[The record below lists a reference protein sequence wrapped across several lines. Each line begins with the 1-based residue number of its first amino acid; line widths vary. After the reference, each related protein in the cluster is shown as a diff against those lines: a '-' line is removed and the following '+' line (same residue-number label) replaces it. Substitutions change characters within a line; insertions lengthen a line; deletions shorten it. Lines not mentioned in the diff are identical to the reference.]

1 MYHVAMPA
9 VSTQTAQIFGALADP
24 TRFAILQRLRSGE
37 RRVGELCNE
46 TKLAQS
52 LMSFHL
58 KALREAGLI
67 RSRKDGRSIWYSL
80 DVAGVD
86 RLRRLVG
93 SLGVAGR
100 EGSDAARDAD
110 LELCRRYINVR

>member
-1 MYHVAMPA
+1 MPA